1 MKLVYVGDVA
11 DFHFRDKLIQ
21 IQSFGNIES
30 IKVFS
35 GFSVEHLD
43 PLFQTDVNKVSRFSI
58 SLTSAFFSRQLV
70 RNFTKGCLYIFNF
83 FWILFF
89 SIRHR
94 DHIFHSF
101 TMYYIFL
108 ISLVRQGFIATP
120 QGSEILVRFATS
132 KIYRS
137 LCLFALRRAKYVIV
151 DSAAMH
157 SVLAPYGI
165 SAYIHKNGFD
175 TQSAISQAT
184 QFNGFKSTIL
194 SVRNLRPLYRIL
206 DLVRTRN
213 DSESKLS
220 IKFVYP
226 SYDTDYFN
234 EIKKLTLKADVFLG
248 KLSKQD
254 LYSEMSSALL
264 VVSIPSSD
272 SSPRSVYESI
282 LCGSI
287 VAVTEQ
293 DYLNELPD
301 ELKSRIIIVDL
312 SNPFWL
318 SEAITKAR
326 ILNEQKYYISDTT
339 LDILD
344 EKRLIQKLVD
354 KFYGGL

>member
-11 DFHFRDKLIQ
+11 DFHFRDKLSQ
-21 IQSFGNIES
+21 IQNYSSLKS

-43 PLFQTDVNKVSRFSI
+43 PSAQIEANNVSRLSITLTDV
-58 SLTSAFFSRQLV
+58 FFSRQIN
-70 RNFTKGCLYIFNF
+70 RNFIKGCLYIFNF

-89 SIRHR
+89 NIRHR
-94 DHIFHSF
+94 DHIFHAF

-108 ISLVRQGFIATP
+108 LSLVRKGFIATP
-120 QGSEILVRFATS
+120 QGSEILVRFAKS
-132 KIYRS
+132 KVYRAFCMFS
-137 LCLFALRRAKYVIV
+137 LRRAKYVLV
-151 DSAAMH
+151 DSAAMQ
-157 SVLAPYGI
+157 SVLSSYGI
-165 SAYIHKNGFD
+165 SAYVHKNGFD
-175 TQSAISQAT
+175 IHSAISHAAQCK
-184 QFNGFKSTIL
+184 GYSSTIL
-194 SVRNLRPLYRIL
+194 SVRNLRPLYRIV
-206 DLVRTRN
+206 DLIQTRN
-213 DSESKLS
+213 DSEYGLS

-226 SYDTDYFN
+226 SYDADYMT
-234 EIKKLTLKADVFLG
+234 EIKKLCFKTDVFLG

-282 LCGSI
+282 LCGAI

-301 ELKSRIIIVDL
+301 DLRSRIIIVDL
-312 SNPFWL
+312 SNPNWL
-318 SEAITKAR
+318 TEAVSKAR
-326 ILNEQKYYISDTT
+326 ILKEKKYYISDKT

-354 KFYGGL
+354 KYYGDL